1 MAECSEAQ
9 SVESNTFDF
18 LETCGLSLEFLR
30 RGCTYTPKTVRW
42 AGDLVVTSEA
52 TLHQSVMRW
61 ENGSG
66 ECEAEHTF
74 PPASDS
80 CGEKTVHPDDLE
92 DVSGSAIS
100 EGGKNEFLW
109 TVDEGQPGWDVDIA
123 ATNDEGCGGS
133 MAPSDG
139 GDVLFN
145 FEAHTQIKSLC
156 GTVAVNSLGEP
167 KAFYLDNRRSYSD
180 DPDRGLLVAIQ
191 NGLTGNW
198 KVLYADALTQLN
210 SGLIDAEDI
219 SAAFLDALTEK
230 GISKQDVF
238 SLGMI

>member
-1 MAECSEAQ
+1 MAECPGGN
-9 SVESNTFDF
+9 SVMAETMGY
-18 LETCGLSLEFLR
+18 LEKCGLSLEFRR

-42 AGDLVVTSEA
+42 AGDLVITSESV
-52 TLHQSVMRW
+52 LHQSVMRW
-61 ENGSG
+61 DNGSG

-100 EGGKNEFLW
+100 EGGENEFLW
-109 TVDEGQPGWDVDIA
+109 TVDEGQPGWDIHIA
-123 ATNDEGCGGS
+123 ATNDIWCGGS

-139 GDVLFN
+139 GDLLFN

-156 GTVAVNSLGEP
+156 GTVAVNSFAEP
-167 KAFYLDNRRSYSD
+167 KAFYLDNRLSYPD

-198 KVLYADALTQLN
+198 NVLYADALTQLN

>member
-42 AGDLVVTSEA
+42 AGDIVVTSEA
-52 TLHQSVMRW
+52 ILHQSVMRLKKG
-61 ENGSG
+61 N

-92 DVSGSAIS
+92 DVSGSTIS

-109 TVDEGQPGWDVDIA
+109 TVDEGEPGWDIHIA
-123 ATNDEGCGGS
+123 ATNDDGCGAS

-139 GDVLFN
+139 GDVLLN
-145 FEAHTQIKSLC
+145 FEAHTQVKSLC
-156 GTVAVNSLGEP
+156 GTVAINSFAGP

>member
-1 MAECSEAQ
+1 MAECPG
-9 SVESNTFDF
+9 SNSLMAETMGY
-18 LETCGLSLEFLR
+18 LEKCGLSLEFRR

-42 AGDLVVTSEA
+42 AGDLVITSESV
-52 TLHQSVMRW
+52 LHQSVMRW
-61 ENGSG
+61 DNGSG

-92 DVSGSAIS
+92 DVSGSTIS
-100 EGGKNEFLW
+100 EGGENGFLW
-109 TVDEGQPGWDVDIA
+109 TVDEGQPGWDIHVA
-123 ATNDEGCGGS
+123 ATNDDGCGGS

-145 FEAHTQIKSLC
+145 LEAHTQVKSLC
-156 GTVAVNSLGEP
+156 GTVAVNSFAEP
-167 KAFYLDNRRSYSD
+167 KAFYLDNRRSYLD

>member
-1 MAECSEAQ
+1 MAECPGSNSVMAQ
-9 SVESNTFDF
+9 TMDYMEK
-18 LETCGLSLEFLR
+18 CGLSLEFR
-30 RGCTYTPKTVRW
+30 RCGCTYTPKTVRW
-42 AGDLVVTSEA
+42 AGDLVITSESV
-52 TLHQSVMRW
+52 LHQSVMRW
-61 ENGSG
+61 DNGSG

-80 CGEKTVHPDDLE
+80 CGEKTVHPDNLE
-92 DVSGSAIS
+92 DVSGSTIS

-109 TVDEGQPGWDVDIA
+109 TVDEGQPGWDIHIA

-156 GTVAVNSLGEP
+156 GTVSVNSFAEP
-167 KAFYLDNRRSYSD
+167 KAFYLDNRLSYSD

-210 SGLIDAEDI
+210 GGLIDAEDI
-219 SAAFLDALTEK
+219 SAAFLDALTEN